1 MNNEQELDI
10 RQIIKTIIKRK
21 SILLYIMI
29 ASLILGAIYTFIIN
43 RPKYQSS
50 TKILI
55 DKNAPSIAEYV
66 NSNDIITEVASALN
80 ISKSRVQGA
89 IIAEFDAKT
98 MIITITSSSTSNQEA
113 YDIVMKYN
121 DVLKT
126 KLETMYGV
134 KAYTPIE
141 QAQVSNNAYNVTYM
155 KDLLTFLV
163 GGVVVCGVYSIYLVM
178 FSGDNI
184 YSAIENSKT
193 TFLGKIDREE
203 KTKSKVKSYI
213 SKNERTIAQVKRIMT
228 NIELNKRLAR
238 PKSILVTGTNY
249 GAGTTY
255 LVSNLAIRYSKIGKK
270 VLVIDSNFEKGILNK
285 IFNIKTEKGLTD
297 LVASKQIDMENM
309 ARVIKQS
316 PISNI
321 YVLPSG
327 EEAIDEEL
335 LISEKIDEIMKIVT
349 NQFDVIIIDGE
360 PILKQI
366 TSYGWAS
373 SVNATVIVAEYAKTR
388 IEDIVK
394 AKRVIADVNG
404 KVSGVVVNKAE

>member
-10 RQIIKTIIKRK
+10 RQIIKTMIKRRT
-21 SILLYIMI
+21 ILLYIMI
-29 ASLILGAIYTFIIN
+29 ASLILGVIYTFIIN
-43 RPKYQSS
+43 RPKYQSTS
-50 TKILI
+50 KILI
-55 DKNAPSIAEYV
+55 DKNAASIAEYV
-66 NSNDIITEVASALN
+66 NSNDIITEVAIGLN
-80 ISKSRVQGA
+80 ISKNRVQGA
-89 IIAEFDAKT
+89 VIAEFDAKT
-98 MIITITSSSTSNQEA
+98 MVITITSSSTSNQEA
-113 YDIVMKYN
+113 YDIIMKYN
-121 DVLKT
+121 EVLKS
-126 KLETMYGV
+126 KLETTYGV
-134 KAYTPIE
+134 KVYTPIE
-141 QAQVSNNAYNVTYM
+141 QAQVSNSAYNVTYM
-155 KDLLTFLV
+155 KDLLMFLV

-193 TFLGKIDREE
+193 TFLGKVDKEE
-203 KTKSKVKSYI
+203 KAKTKVKSYI
-213 SKNERTIAQVKRIMT
+213 SKNEITIAQVKRIMT
-228 NIELNKRLAR
+228 SIELNKRLTR

-249 GAGTTY
+249 EVGSTY

-297 LVASKQIDMENM
+297 LVASKQINMESI
-309 ARVIKQS
+309 AKVIKQS
-316 PISNI
+316 PINNI

-335 LISEKIDEIMKIVT
+335 LISEKVSEIIKIVT
-349 NQFDVIIIDGE
+349 DQFDVVIIDGE

-394 AKRVIADVNG
+394 AKHIITDVNG

>member
-1 MNNEQELDI
+1 MNNDQELDI

-21 SILLYIMI
+21 NILLYIMI
-29 ASLILGAIYTFIIN
+29 ASLVLGVIYTFIVN

-50 TKILI
+50 AKILI

-66 NSNDIITEVASALN
+66 NSNDIITEVATGLN
-80 ISKSRVQGA
+80 VSKGRIQGGITA
-89 IIAEFDAKT
+89 SFDSKA
-98 MIITITSSSTSNQEA
+98 MIITIISSSTNNQEA

-121 DVLKT
+121 EVLKN
-126 KLETMYGV
+126 KLETTYGV
-134 KAYTPIE
+134 KTYMPIE
-141 QAQVSNNAYNVTYM
+141 QAQVATNAYNVTYM
-155 KDLLTFLV
+155 KDLLMFLV
-163 GGVVVCGVYSIYLVM
+163 VGVIVCVVYSIFLII

-184 YSAIENSKT
+184 YSLIENSKT

-203 KTKSKVKSYI
+203 KAKTKVKTYI

-228 NIELNKRLAR
+228 NIELNKRLTR
-238 PKSILVTGTNY
+238 PKSILITGTNY
-249 GAGTTY
+249 GVGSTY
-255 LVSNLAIRYSKIGKK
+255 VVSNLAIRYAKTGKK

-297 LVASKQIDMENM
+297 IVSSKQIDMESM
-309 ARVIKQS
+309 SKVIKQS

-321 YVLPSG
+321 YILPSG

-335 LISEKIDEIMKIVT
+335 LISEKINQIIKLAT
-349 NQFDVIIIDGE
+349 NQFDIVLIDGE

-373 SVNATVIVAEYAKTR
+373 SVQATVVVAEYGKTR
-388 IEDIVK
+388 IEDIIKV
-394 AKRVIADVNG
+394 KRVVADING
-404 KVSGVVVNKAE
+404 KISGVVVNKAE